1 MPGWGAALHIALV
14 QLMFEPL
21 GQVWSLQTSWDPKNP
36 SVSLRQARVMYL
48 QKSQPPLGQAVSSA
62 RNPSSWGEEIGKG
75 ILGESLFAG
84 RARS

>member
-1 MPGWGAALHIALV
+1 MHIALV

-21 GQVWSLQTSWDPKNP
+21 GQVWSLQTSWDPKSP
-36 SVSLRQARVMYL
+36 SVSLRQARVMRL

-62 RNPSSWGEEIGKG
+62 SNPSSWGEEIGKG
-75 ILGESLFAG
+75 ILGESHFVQ